1 MLLLLRRLLFRY
13 FLKPRRRS
21 SVNIPSFMPLQHVC
35 RAGRK
40 EGKCTGTAERSS
52 HSWPWSIERSPRS
65 TAATKHLRRARMKI
79 QVGRWYENL
88 AFHLI
93 PATATYESISPFRS
107 LTHAAHARQT
117 AIRNR
122 SDNDQF
128 HPRSITHYIRGGKG
142 NGRSQVSAKLLL
154 RIIMR

>member
-1 MLLLLRRLLFRY
+1 MF
-13 FLKPRRRS
+13 
-21 SVNIPSFMPLQHVC
+21 VAQD
-35 RAGRK
+35 GRK
-40 EGKCTGTAERSS
+40 EGGKVHWHCREVLALVALV
-52 HSWPWSIERSPRS
+52 ERSPRS

-79 QVGRWYENL
+79 QVGKWYENL

-93 PATATYESISPFRS
+93 PAAAYAESILPFRS
-107 LTHAAHARQT
+107 LMHAAHARQT